1 MTKAAAKPLCCP
13 FCGQE
18 PTLYF
23 GHVPYPVAY
32 VRCDNCKAQSGNHY
46 GKDDREAGKNAMDAW
61 NARVW

>member
-1 MTKAAAKPLCCP
+1 MKKPALLCCP

-18 PTLYF
+18 PELRF

-32 VRCDNCKAQSGNHY
+32 VRCVNCGASTCNHH
-46 GKDDREAGKNAMDAW
+46 GKSDGEAGEMAIESW